1 MLHSMKFLLHF
12 RKCYNGQIQCFNDSQ
27 ENYWLLFCC
36 LMNNNQFVETY
47 YKDIKNA
54 CSKYYNMINNYIEY
68 EDFLQQTYCIFLKR
82 KSFDENYNVKPFTFI
97 CTVVKNE
104 ALQIIR
110 NNKAQKRYIS
120 KDKLASIDYINDDDG
135 YNESNLVSTE
145 IDESY
150 NVKPFTFICTVVKNE
165 ALQIIRNNKSQK
177 RYISKDKLASI
188 DYINDDDGFNESN
201 IVSSEID
208 ESEFI
213 RNDMIEKIKEKLSP
227 LQNEIFYYLI
237 NDYKPR
243 EVSKILGM
251 NGNSIRK
258 NYGYIRDKA
267 RKTLEYYNL
276 DIK

>member
-1 MLHSMKFLLHF
+1 
-12 RKCYNGQIQCFNDSQ
+12 
-27 ENYWLLFCC
+27 
-36 LMNNNQFVETY
+36 MNNNQFVETY
-47 YKDIKNA
+47 YNDIRNA
-54 CSKYYNMINNYIEY
+54 CSKYYHMINSYIDY
-68 EDFLQQTYCIFLKR
+68 EDFLQQTLYIFLKR

-97 CTVVKNE
+97 YAVVKNE
-104 ALQIIR
+104 TLQIIR
-110 NNKAQKRYIS
+110 YNKTQKRF
-120 KDKLASIDYINDDDG
+120 IN
-135 YNESNLVSTE
+135 
-145 IDESY
+145 
-150 NVKPFTFICTVVKNE
+150 
-165 ALQIIRNNKSQK
+165 
-177 RYISKDKLASI
+177 KDKLASI

-201 IVSSEID
+201 LVSTEID

-243 EVSKILGM
+243 ETAKIMGISSL
-251 NGNSIRK
+251 NARK

>member
-1 MLHSMKFLLHF
+1 
-12 RKCYNGQIQCFNDSQ
+12 
-27 ENYWLLFCC
+27 
-36 LMNNNQFVETY
+36 MNNNKFVETY
-47 YKDIKNA
+47 YNDIKNA
-54 CSKYYNMINNYIEY
+54 CSMYYKMVSGFIEY
-68 EDFLQQTYCIFLKR
+68 EDFLQQVLCIFLKR

-104 ALQIIR
+104 ALQTIR
-110 NNKAQKRYIS
+110 INKLPKRFIP
-120 KDKLASIDYINDDDG
+120 KDKLLSTDYIN
-135 YNESNLVSTE
+135 N
-145 IDESY
+145 
-150 NVKPFTFICTVVKNE
+150 
-165 ALQIIRNNKSQK
+165 
-177 RYISKDKLASI
+177 
-188 DYINDDDGFNESN
+188 DDGFNEN
-201 IVSSEID
+201 TIAVAEID

-213 RNDMIEKIKEKLSP
+213 MNDMIEKIKEKLSP
-227 LQNEIFYYLI
+227 LQSEIFYYLI